1 MHCYVCRKPV
11 TAHIIR
17 ALKNTDEGAVGWGRV
32 CLPCALEHN
41 LGGVL
46 YLPSEVADEWF
57 TPQNPEGEDLPG

>member
-1 MHCYVCRKPV
+1 MYCFVCRKSV

-17 ALKNTDEGAVGWGRV
+17 ALKNTDGAVGWGRV

-46 YLPSEVADEWF
+46 YLPSNVADEWF
-57 TPQNPEGEDLPG
+57 TSQKPEGDDPPA